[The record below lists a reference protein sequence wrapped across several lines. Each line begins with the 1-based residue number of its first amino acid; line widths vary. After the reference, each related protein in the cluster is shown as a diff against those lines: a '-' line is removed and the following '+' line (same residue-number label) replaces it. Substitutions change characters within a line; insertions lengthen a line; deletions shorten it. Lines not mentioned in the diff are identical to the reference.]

1 MKEKKIL
8 NFRLALIKGLYKA
21 FVLAI
26 LYNSFSTPTYAQGDV
41 RSIVGVTSTYSV
53 IPNITYQRAGG
64 IDLKLD
70 VYRPRDVDGP
80 NPTLMYIH
88 GGGWTNGS
96 KEGSSL
102 TFLPYLEM
110 GWTVVNVAYRLA
122 DAAHAPAAVEDTR
135 CALRWVYRNAEQYG
149 FDKENIVVTGNSAG
163 GHLALTTGML
173 KSDVG
178 MERQCPGDRMRST
191 WDVGPRNMETLEVAA
206 IINWYG
212 ITSVSDLLNNGPGT
226 SGNFTEAWVGSSADR
241 IAIAARVSPMNHV
254 RDDLPP
260 ILTIHGDEDSIVPYA
275 HGVRLHEALES
286 AGVSNKLITIEGGGH
301 GGFSS
306 GQMEG
311 IYAQIREFLDDY
323 NVGR

>member
-1 MKEKKIL
+1 M
-8 NFRLALIKGLYKA
+8 
-21 FVLAI
+21 
-26 LYNSFSTPTYAQGDV
+26 
-41 RSIVGVTSTYSV
+41 
-53 IPNITYQRAGG
+53 
-64 IDLKLD
+64 
-70 VYRPRDVDGP
+70 
-80 NPTLMYIH
+80 
-88 GGGWTNGS
+88 
-96 KEGSSL
+96 
-102 TFLPYLEM
+102 PYLEM

-122 DAAHAPAAVEDTR
+122 DVAHAPAAVEDTR

-178 MERQCPGDRMRST
+178 MERQCPGDRLRST
-191 WDVGPRNMETLEVAA
+191 WAIGPRNMETLEVAA

-226 SGNFTEAWVGSSADR
+226 SGNFTEAWVGSSPDR
-241 IAIAARVSPMNHV
+241 AAIAARVSPMNHV

-275 HGVRLHEALES
+275 HGVRLHEVLES

-301 GGFSS
+301 GGFSPD
-306 GQMEG
+306 QMEG
-311 IYAQIREFLDDY
+311 IYSQIRDFLDEH